1 MGFTDAETGYFN
13 QKEMKKRTLRL
24 ILIVALTAVVV
35 SGIFRQC
42 DKMAYEA
49 EIESYNDS
57 IVKLNND
64 IEWAEL
70 RLQES
75 KEVADSAILERNQ
88 YQDSLSATK
97 KDIRVIKYR
106 YEKRIANLR
115 VIPTDSLY
123 INGTEWLDSL
133 SVLWGTSPDSG
144 SGEN

>member
-1 MGFTDAETGYFN
+1 
-13 QKEMKKRTLRL
+13 MKNGTITIVLF
-24 ILIVALTAVVV
+24 VALTGLIV
-35 SGIFRQC
+35 SVILRSC
-42 DKMAYEA
+42 ENNAYKA

-64 IEWAEL
+64 ITWAEL

-88 YQDSLSATK
+88 YQDSLSTTK

-123 INGTEWLDSL
+123 IDGTEWLDSL
-133 SVLWGTSPDSG
+133 SVLWGTSSDPG
-144 SGEN
+144 SGED